1 MKVKLDNKG
10 KARPLI
16 ERLKRDY
23 LMSQRDIAKYC
34 GVNYCVVNFWANDKV
49 VANSEHLDKLKEAT
63 VLLAGRNVRYPHQA
77 LDILQGRE

>member
-1 MKVKLDNKG
+1 MKVKSENKG
-10 KARPLI
+10 KAIKLI
-16 ERLKRDY
+16 QQLKKDY

-34 GVNYCVVNFWANDKV
+34 DVMHCVVNGWANDKITP
-49 VANSEHLDKLKEAT
+49 NDEHLDKLREAL